1 MGGEGKEDKPFSII
15 DKRKRV
21 EEERPEKTE
30 PPAEPSPCAPA
41 EETHSG
47 SAAAKAPPINFSTF
61 ILSLS
66 SSAVYHM
73 GGFQDPYSGK
83 TSMNLELAKQTIDII
98 ALLEAKTRG
107 NLAPDEQKLITHA
120 LYDLRMRY
128 VELADKTDG
137 APPTP

>member
-1 MGGEGKEDKPFSII
+1 MSGEGKEDKPFTIV

-21 EEERPEKTE
+21 EEEHPEKTE
-30 PPAEPSPCAPA
+30 PLAGSSPSGPAEDD
-41 EETHSG
+41 HSD
-47 SAAAKAPPINFSTF
+47 STDTKAPPINFSTF

-83 TSMNLELAKQTIDII
+83 TSMNLDLAKQSIDII
-98 ALLEAKTRG
+98 AMLEAKTRG
-107 NLAPDEQKLITHA
+107 NLDPDEQKLITHA

-128 VELADKTDG
+128 VELAKG
-137 APPTP
+137 